1 VQILHLDLKA
11 VAGNYVELRYFTNNY
26 NQYEKRQLLLSKI
39 TDLIELA
46 ERDYYVSS
54 FAEDYAVTGLR
65 LYNWLDGSDRF
76 LQKLIN
82 QYQRQGII
90 LAISTAEKLA
100 HLPWEVLHDGQSFL
114 VQQSIIP
121 VRWVSSDSVK
131 TLSVEKTPENNRAL
145 QVLFMATSPQGVE
158 PVLDYEAEEGGIL
171 EATGRQPLALT
182 VEESGCLSELRY
194 LVADYGKDYFD
205 IFHITGHATIT
216 NGQPQF
222 ITETETGEAFYA
234 SAEDIAKALQFRL
247 PKLIFLSGCRTG
259 QAGSKDDNYG
269 SVPSMAEELLKAGA
283 KAVLGWGQ
291 KVLESDATAAAA
303 TLYEELAAG
312 GQITEAVATTYQTL
326 IKNKARDWHLLRLYA
341 ADSLPGELVTPLLT
355 LGRKPAP
362 PLSVSTEF
370 LDPAGK
376 VKVPTR
382 ESFVGRRRQLQ
393 SCLRTLTQSTEK
405 IGVLIYGMGGL
416 GKSSLAARLCDRLPH
431 FQRVVL
437 VGRIDEPSLVS
448 RLVEKLDDNEQRK
461 QLQNPDEELKFR
473 LKRVFEQLSNAGEKP
488 FLLVLDDFEVNL
500 ELTSPPAPLLLGE
513 GNITP
518 PSLTGK
524 GVGGLG
530 RLQPIAA
537 EVLTALVWA
546 IRETYTNHRL
556 ILTCRYDFEFS
567 QLRYFYKQPLEG
579 MRGAD
584 LSKKCSRLVAFG
596 AKSQVDEALKSQ
608 AQRLADGN
616 PRLLEWLDNKI
627 WQNSTVDQVA
637 ILNRLEVDAV
647 ELREQV
653 LAGALL
659 QQMDETMQEMLS
671 RGLVFEL
678 PVPREALTA
687 VCENIPNLEN
697 YINRAVALG
706 LLEVS
711 PNKSL
716 RVPRILPLTLS
727 THVETLHQQAAE
739 VLYRLW
745 WEEGKTKVEE
755 ERLEIHRLALLGKK
769 GEIASTVGM
778 AVTNKWINA
787 SRFRETLRLC
797 KSTLNTIED
806 HNILAN
812 LARSEQEL
820 GEVEQAQ
827 QHYQQALELC
837 PATDEKQKAAI
848 IHNLADIYAN
858 AGKIDDAIAL
868 FQQSLQITESIGDVQ
883 GKAATLYQLAGIYDN
898 TGKIEKAVALLQQ
911 VLEIDERI
919 GNVRGKAETLHELAG
934 IYFNTGNIEKAVALY
949 QESLQLNES
958 IGNVKGK
965 AATLNNLAYIYANMG
980 KIEGAIALYQES
992 LQLNERIGNLQG
1004 KAATL
1009 HCLAIIYTNM
1019 GKIEGAIALYQ
1030 ESLQLKESIGDV
1042 QGKSATLHGLAF
1054 IYANTGKIEKAI
1066 ALYHESLQIK
1076 ESIGDVQG
1084 KAATLHCLAMIYAD
1098 TGKIEEAI
1106 TLYQQSLQI
1115 KESIGNVQG
1124 QATTLA
1130 MLGQLLADKK
1140 GDFVTALEYLHRSL
1154 EILQLVKSPDAETVR
1169 GIIND
1174 VQQMANSSGTFL
1186 NFQILKMLQQTSKQQ
1201 PEWEF
1206 AEIWVDTLISPPYI
1220 LMLVKEQSEKFCI
1233 HNPAQNYKII
1243 FTSDN
1248 YKAAKMWQ
1256 LEDEYERLNNRI
1268 LQEDSDDEDYKYYSP
1283 LLACGEGVGGGV
1295 LVPH

>member
-11 VAGNYVELRYFTNNY
+11 VAGNYVELRYFTDNY
-26 NQYEKRQLLLSKI
+26 NQDERRTLPLSEI

-65 LYNWLDGSDRF
+65 LYNWLDGTDRW

-90 LAISTAEKLA
+90 LAIATAEKLA
-100 HLPWEVLHDGQSFL
+100 HLPWEVLHDDTSFL
-114 VQQSIIP
+114 VERSIIP

-131 TLSVEKTPENNRAL
+131 TLSVETKPENRAL

-158 PVLDYEAEEGGIL
+158 PVLDFEAEEARIL
-171 EATGRQPLALT
+171 EAAERHRLALT

-194 LVADYGKDYFD
+194 LVDYYGKDYFD

-216 NGQPQF
+216 NGQPEF

-234 SAEDIAKALQFRL
+234 SAEHFKQALQFRL

-259 QAGSKDDNYG
+259 QAGGDGANYG

-303 TLYEELAAG
+303 TLYQELAAG
-312 GQITEAVATTYQTL
+312 KQITEAVASTYQTL

-341 ADSLPGELVTPLLT
+341 ADSLPGELVTPLRK

-393 SCLRTLTQSTEK
+393 SCLRTLTQSTEE

-416 GKSSLAARLCDRLPH
+416 GKSSLAARLCDRLSH

-461 QLQNPDEELKFR
+461 QLQNPDEELRFR
-473 LKRVFEQLSNAGEKP
+473 LKRVFQQLWEAGKDP

-500 ELTSPPAPLLLGE
+500 ELTSPPTPLLQGE
-513 GNITP
+513 GSLVP
-518 PSLTGK
+518 PFPRREGGL
-524 GVGGLG
+524 GGLG

-546 IRETYTNHRL
+546 IRETSTNHRL

-567 QLRYFYKQPLEG
+567 QLRYLYKQPLEG

-584 LSKKCSRLVAFG
+584 LRKKCSRLVAFG

-608 AQRLADGN
+608 ARRLADGN

-653 LAGALL
+653 LAEALL
-659 QQMDETMQEMLS
+659 QQMDQTMGEMLS
-671 RGLVFEL
+671 QGLVFEL

-687 VCENIPNLEN
+687 VCENIPNLAD

-711 PNKSL
+711 PDESL

-727 THVETLHQQAAE
+727 TNVETLHEQAAE
-739 VLYRLW
+739 VLYGLW
-745 WEEGKTKVEE
+745 WKQGETRTEE
-755 ERLEIHRLALLGKK
+755 EVLEIHRLALLGKK
-769 GEIASTVGM
+769 GEIASKVG
-778 AVTNKWINA
+778 AILASNLKA
-787 SRFRETLRLC
+787 KSRFREALNLC
-797 KSTLNTIED
+797 KETLNIVENY
-806 HNILAN
+806 HILHQ
-812 LARSEQEL
+812 LARSEEQL
-820 GEVEQAQ
+820 GEIEQAK
-827 QHYQQALELC
+827 QHYQKALEIC
-837 PATDEKQKAAI
+837 PAADAKAKAAI
-848 IHNLADIYAN
+848 IHNLAGIYAN
-858 AGKIDDAIAL
+858 KGEIEDAITL
-868 FQQSLQITESIGDVQ
+868 YHQSLQLQKSIGNLQATGATFCEFGRIYAKIGKIEEAIVLYQQTLKLEESIGDVQ
-883 GKAATLYQLAGIYDN
+883 GQ
-898 TGKIEKAVALLQQ
+898 
-911 VLEIDERI
+911 
-919 GNVRGKAETLHELAG
+919 
-934 IYFNTGNIEKAVALY
+934 
-949 QESLQLNES
+949 
-958 IGNVKGK
+958 
-965 AATLNNLAYIYANMG
+965 
-980 KIEGAIALYQES
+980 
-992 LQLNERIGNLQG
+992 
-1004 KAATL
+1004 AATL
-1009 HCLAIIYTNM
+1009 HQLAT
-1019 GKIEGAIALYQ
+1019 
-1030 ESLQLKESIGDV
+1030 
-1042 QGKSATLHGLAF
+1042 
-1054 IYANTGKIEKAI
+1054 
-1066 ALYHESLQIK
+1066 
-1076 ESIGDVQG
+1076 
-1084 KAATLHCLAMIYAD
+1084 IYAD

-1106 TLYQQSLQI
+1106 ALYQQSLEIAERIGDIHTKAAIFHSLAGIYTNKGEIDKAIAHYQ
-1115 KESIGNVQG
+1115 EVLEMDERTGNVEG
-1124 QATTLA
+1124 KSVTLA
-1130 MLGQLLADKK
+1130 KFGNLLAYQK
-1140 GDFVTALEYLHRSL
+1140 GDFVTALDYLHQSL
-1154 EILQLVKSPDAETVR
+1154 KIFQGIQSPNAETVI
-1169 GIIND
+1169 GFIND
-1174 VQQMANSSGTFL
+1174 VQQMANG
-1186 NFQILKMLQQTSKQQ
+1186 
-1201 PEWEF
+1201 
-1206 AEIWVDTLISPPYI
+1206 
-1220 LMLVKEQSEKFCI
+1220 
-1233 HNPAQNYKII
+1233 
-1243 FTSDN
+1243 
-1248 YKAAKMWQ
+1248 
-1256 LEDEYERLNNRI
+1256 
-1268 LQEDSDDEDYKYYSP
+1268 
-1283 LLACGEGVGGGV
+1283 
-1295 LVPH
+1295 

>member
-1 VQILHLDLKA
+1 MQILHLDLKA
-11 VAGNYVELRYFTNNY
+11 VAGNYVELRYFTDNY
-26 NQYEKRQLLLSKI
+26 NKYEKRSLPLSEI

-54 FAEDYAVTGLR
+54 FAEDYTVTGLR

-90 LAISTAEKLA
+90 LAIATAEKLA
-100 HLPWEVLHDGQSFL
+100 HLPWEVLHDDKSFL

-131 TLSVEKTPENNRAL
+131 TLSVENNPENRAL

-158 PVLDYEAEEGGIL
+158 PVLDYEAEEGRIL

-234 SAEDIAKALQFRL
+234 SAEDFKQALQFRL

-291 KVLESDATAAAA
+291 KVLESDAIAAAA

-448 RLVEKLDDNEQRK
+448 RLVDKLDDHEQRK

-473 LKRVFEQLSNAGEKP
+473 FKRVFQQLSNAGKKP

-500 ELTSPPAPLLLGE
+500 KLTSPLAPLLQGE

-518 PSLTGK
+518 PSLAGK

-546 IRETYTNHRL
+546 IRETSTNHRL

-567 QLRYFYKQPLEG
+567 QLQYFYKQPLEG

-616 PRLLEWLDNKI
+616 PRLLEWLDKI
-627 WQNSTVDQVA
+627 LQAPHPLTPSPQARRGDKMGDKNVDVVA
-637 ILNRLEVDAV
+637 ILNRLEVDGV

-687 VCENIPNLEN
+687 VCENIPNLDN

-711 PNKSL
+711 PDESL

-727 THVETLHQQAAE
+727 THVETLYQQAAE

-745 WEEGKTKVEE
+745 WKQGETRTEE
-755 ERLEIHRLALLGKK
+755 EVLEIHRLALLGKK
-769 GEIASTVGM
+769 GEIASKVG
-778 AVTNKWINA
+778 AILASNLKA
-787 SRFRETLRLC
+787 KSRFREALHLC
-797 KSTLNTIED
+797 KETLNFVENY
-806 HNILAN
+806 HILHQ
-812 LARSEQEL
+812 LARSEEQL
-820 GEVEQAQ
+820 GEIEQAK
-827 QHYQQALELC
+827 QHYQKALEIC
-837 PATDEKQKAAI
+837 PTADEKTKAVI
-848 IHNLADIYAN
+848 IHNLA
-858 AGKIDDAIAL
+858 G
-868 FQQSLQITESIGDVQ
+868 
-883 GKAATLYQLAGIYDN
+883 
-898 TGKIEKAVALLQQ
+898 
-911 VLEIDERI
+911 
-919 GNVRGKAETLHELAG
+919 
-934 IYFNTGNIEKAVALY
+934 
-949 QESLQLNES
+949 
-958 IGNVKGK
+958 
-965 AATLNNLAYIYANMG
+965 
-980 KIEGAIALYQES
+980 
-992 LQLNERIGNLQG
+992 
-1004 KAATL
+1004 
-1009 HCLAIIYTNM
+1009 
-1019 GKIEGAIALYQ
+1019 
-1030 ESLQLKESIGDV
+1030 
-1042 QGKSATLHGLAF
+1042 
-1054 IYANTGKIEKAI
+1054 IYANTGEIEDAI
-1066 ALYHESLQIK
+1066 TLYHESLQLQK
-1076 ESIGDVQG
+1076 SIGNLQ
-1084 KAATLHCLAMIYAD
+1084 ATGATFRELGRIYYAKI
-1098 TGKIEEAI
+1098 GKIEEAI
-1106 TLYQQSLQI
+1106 FLYQETL
-1115 KESIGNVQG
+1115 KLEESIGNISGKASTLHQLASIYVDKGKIDYAIALYEKSLKIFENIGDIQGIAATLHDLAFIYSNQGKVEDAILLYEKSLKIFESIEDIKG
-1124 QATTLA
+1124 QAVSLYCLASIHADAGEIDYAIALYEKSLKIFESIRDAPQQAFTLV
-1130 MLGQLLADKK
+1130 MLGYLLAYKK
-1140 GDFVTALEYLHRSL
+1140 GDFVTALDYLHQSL
-1154 EILQLVKSPDAETVR
+1154 GIFQHIQSPDAETVR
-1169 GIIND
+1169 GFIND
-1174 VQQMANSSGTFL
+1174 VQQMANG
-1186 NFQILKMLQQTSKQQ
+1186 
-1201 PEWEF
+1201 
-1206 AEIWVDTLISPPYI
+1206 
-1220 LMLVKEQSEKFCI
+1220 
-1233 HNPAQNYKII
+1233 
-1243 FTSDN
+1243 
-1248 YKAAKMWQ
+1248 
-1256 LEDEYERLNNRI
+1256 
-1268 LQEDSDDEDYKYYSP
+1268 
-1283 LLACGEGVGGGV
+1283 
-1295 LVPH
+1295 

>member
-1 VQILHLDLKA
+1 MITLHLDLKA
-11 VAGNYVELRYFTNNY
+11 VAGNYVELRYFTDNY
-26 NQYEKRQLLLSKI
+26 NKYEKRSLPLSEI

-90 LAISTAEKLA
+90 LAIATAEKLA
-100 HLPWEVLHDGQSFL
+100 HLPWEVLHDGNSFL
-114 VQQSIIP
+114 VQRSIIP

-131 TLSVEKTPENNRAL
+131 TLSVEKNPENRAL

-158 PVLDYEAEEGGIL
+158 PVLDFEAEEARIL

-182 VEESGCLSELRY
+182 VEESGCLSELGY

-222 ITETETGEAFYA
+222 ITETETGAAKYA
-234 SAEDIAKALQFRL
+234 SAEDIATALQFRI

-259 QAGSKDDNYG
+259 QAGGDGDNYG

-291 KVLESDATAAAA
+291 KVLAVEATEAAA
-303 TLYEELAAG
+303 TLYKELAAG
-312 GQITEAVATTYQTL
+312 KQITEAVASTYQTL
-326 IKNKARDWHLLRLYA
+326 IKNKA
-341 ADSLPGELVTPLLT
+341 VTPLRT

-393 SCLRTLTQSTEK
+393 SCLRTLTQSTEE

-416 GKSSLAARLCDRLPH
+416 GKSSLAARLCDRLPN

-448 RLVEKLDDNEQRK
+448 RLVDKLDDNEQRK

-473 LKRVFEQLSNAGEKP
+473 FKRVFQQLSDDGEKP

-500 ELTSPPAPLLLGE
+500 ELTSPPAPLLQGE
-513 GNITP
+513 GSLVP
-518 PSLTGK
+518 PFPRREGGL
-524 GVGGLG
+524 GGLG

-584 LSKKCSRLVAFG
+584 LRKKCNRLVAFG
-596 AKSQVDEALKSQ
+596 EKSPVDEALKSQ
-608 AQRLADGN
+608 ARRLADGN
-616 PRLLEWLDNKI
+616 PRLLEWLDKI
-627 WQNSTVDQVA
+627 LQNSTVDQVA

-653 LAGALL
+653 LAEALL
-659 QQMDETMQEMLS
+659 QQMDETMGEMLS
-671 RGLVFEL
+671 QGLVFEL

-687 VCENIPNLEN
+687 VCENIPNLAD

-711 PNKSL
+711 PDESL

-727 THVETLHQQAAE
+727 THVETLHQQGAE

-745 WEEGKTKVEE
+745 WKEGETRTEE
-755 ERLEIHRLALLGKK
+755 EVLEIHRLALLGKQ
-769 GEIASTVGM
+769 GEIASEMGM
-778 AVTNKWINA
+778 FVTNKWINT
-787 SRFRETLRLC
+787 SRFRETLHLC
-797 KSTLNTIED
+797 KYTLNTIESYK
-806 HNILAN
+806 ILTN

-820 GEVEQAQ
+820 GNIEQAQ

-837 PATDEKQKAAI
+837 PATDEKVKATI
-848 IHNLADIYAN
+848 IHNLASIYADTGKIEEAIALYQQSLQITDSIGDVKTKAATLHELGRIYAN
-858 AGKIDDAIAL
+858 TGKIEEAIAL
-868 FQQSLQITESIGDVQ
+868 YQQSLQITESIGNVQ
-883 GKAATLYQLAGIYDN
+883 TQAATLHQLAGIYALTGKREEAIALYQQSLQITESIGNVQTKAATLHQLAIIYANTGKIDDAITLYQQSLQIDESIGDVKGQAATLHGLAIIYAN
-898 TGKIEKAVALLQQ
+898 TGKIE
-911 VLEIDERI
+911 E
-919 GNVRGKAETLHELAG
+919 
-934 IYFNTGNIEKAVALY
+934 
-949 QESLQLNES
+949 
-958 IGNVKGK
+958 
-965 AATLNNLAYIYANMG
+965 
-980 KIEGAIALYQES
+980 AIALFQ
-992 LQLNERIGNLQG
+992 Q
-1004 KAATL
+1004 
-1009 HCLAIIYTNM
+1009 
-1019 GKIEGAIALYQ
+1019 
-1030 ESLQLKESIGDV
+1030 SLQLKESIGDV
-1042 QGKSATLHGLAF
+1042 QGKAMTLWWLGH
-1054 IYANTGKIEKAI
+1054 I
-1066 ALYHESLQIK
+1066 A
-1076 ESIGDVQG
+1076 
-1084 KAATLHCLAMIYAD
+1084 A
-1098 TGKIEEAI
+1098 
-1106 TLYQQSLQI
+1106 YQ
-1115 KESIGNVQG
+1115 
-1124 QATTLA
+1124 
-1130 MLGQLLADKK
+1130 K
-1140 GDFVTALEYLHRSL
+1140 GDFVTALEYLHQSL
-1154 EILQLVKSPDAETVR
+1154 EILQRIQSPHAETVR
-1169 GIIND
+1169 GFITD
-1174 VQQMANSSGTFL
+1174 VQQMANS
-1186 NFQILKMLQQTSKQQ
+1186 
-1201 PEWEF
+1201 
-1206 AEIWVDTLISPPYI
+1206 
-1220 LMLVKEQSEKFCI
+1220 
-1233 HNPAQNYKII
+1233 
-1243 FTSDN
+1243 
-1248 YKAAKMWQ
+1248 
-1256 LEDEYERLNNRI
+1256 
-1268 LQEDSDDEDYKYYSP
+1268 
-1283 LLACGEGVGGGV
+1283 
-1295 LVPH
+1295 